1 MERNDIFLQIS
12 QRENGMCEI
21 IDIHTHILPET
32 DDGAR
37 GIQESIQLI
46 EQAAAQGITGMIA
59 TPHFSRHQSVSSLKT
74 KLSTLR
80 EEVKKHNPDFQLY
93 LGQENFYHEE
103 LTERLDRG
111 EALTMAESRY
121 VLVEFDPAVS
131 YGQLMRGV
139 RRLSEAGYWPILAH
153 IERYFCLREHG
164 LEEIFSLGCYL
175 QMNFASLQGHWYQKD
190 VRWCRKQ
197 VEEGRIQFLG
207 TDLHRTDFR
216 PPVITEAV
224 KWLIHHINPEA
235 LEEMVH
241 RNPVCIIKNEKI

>member
-59 TPHFSRHQSVSSLKT
+59 TPHFSRHQSVSSLKM

-103 LTERLDRG
+103 LTERLDQG
-111 EALTMAESRY
+111 EALTMADSGPYRTVFLPKRAWAGGDFLPGLLSADEFCKPAGA
-121 VLVEFDPAVS
+121 LVSEGCALVPQTGGG
-131 YGQLMRGV
+131 GQ
-139 RRLSEAGYWPILAH
+139 
-153 IERYFCLREHG
+153 
-164 LEEIFSLGCYL
+164 
-175 QMNFASLQGHWYQKD
+175 
-190 VRWCRKQ
+190 
-197 VEEGRIQFLG
+197 
-207 TDLHRTDFR
+207 
-216 PPVITEAV
+216 
-224 KWLIHHINPEA
+224 
-235 LEEMVH
+235 
-241 RNPVCIIKNEKI
+241 NPVFGNGSAPDGFPAACHNRSCKVAYSSYQSGGAGRNGSQKSGLHN